1 MPASFHVIDPTSLY
15 FLNFEP
21 QWMQAIEDLITG
33 AMGVAGATDGMID
46 VPTTMAGTTEATNR
60 EIIIMK

>member
-1 MPASFHVIDPTSLY
+1 MDAS
-15 FLNFEP
+15 
-21 QWMQAIEDLITG
+21 LITG